1 MIPPAQPVP
10 SLASY
15 SLLGRSG
22 LRVAPLALGTMTFGT
37 EWGFGCGEAESRE
50 LFQRYRAAGGNF
62 VDTAD
67 IYTGGTS
74 ERLLGKFIK
83 ELGCRDEVV
92 LATKFTLGGRAG
104 DPNSAGNGRKSI
116 LRAVEGSLGRLQTDY
131 IDLYWMH
138 SWDGLTPIEEVMDT
152 LDSLVRAGKVR
163 YLGLSNVP
171 GFYLGRAQTLCELRG
186 RERLCGLQLEYSLV
200 SREIEREFIPA
211 AHALGLGLCS
221 WSPLGCGLLTGKY
234 RRTAAGAEGAGRLQL
249 MGSGSHPVFAKFTE
263 RNFQIAE
270 TLIQVAAEL
279 GRSPAQ
285 VAISWITRRPG
296 VTSTILGATTS
307 GQLYD
312 TLQALELVIP
322 AELSARLE
330 AVSRPA
336 PSYPYVLFGDSHA
349 PQAPQPGDVNAHTL
363 VRAEPPWFRA

>member
-1 MIPPAQPVP
+1 MIPPARPLS

-62 VDTAD
+62 IDTAD

-92 LATKFTLGGRAG
+92 LATKFTLGGRTG

-234 RRTAAGAEGAGRLQL
+234 RRTAAGAEGAGRLTA
-249 MGSGSHPVFAKFTE
+249 S
-263 RNFQIAE
+263 
-270 TLIQVAAEL
+270 
-279 GRSPAQ
+279 
-285 VAISWITRRPG
+285 RRAD
-296 VTSTILGATTS
+296 S
-307 GQLYD
+307 
-312 TLQALELVIP
+312 
-322 AELSARLE
+322 SAGMTNSS
-330 AVSRPA
+330 ACSVSY
-336 PSYPYVLFGDSHA
+336 S
-349 PQAPQPGDVNAHTL
+349 
-363 VRAEPPWFRA
+363 

>member
-1 MIPPAQPVP
+1 MR
-10 SLASY
+10 Y
-15 SLLGRSG
+15 KFLGRTGIKISE
-22 LRVAPLALGTMTFGT
+22 LCLGTMSFGDR
-37 EWGFGCGEAESRE
+37 WGFGADEATSLEVAAA
-50 LFQRYRAAGGNF
+50 FAAAGGNF
-62 VDTAD
+62 LDTANKYHEGHTEE
-67 IYTGGTS
+67 ICAKIIAPG
-74 ERLLGKFIK
+74 
-83 ELGCRDEVV
+83 RDRWV
-92 LATKFTLGGRAG
+92 LATKFTLGGRTG

-116 LRAVEGSLGRLQTDY
+116 LRAVEGSLARLQTDY

-138 SWDGLTPIEEVMDT
+138 AWDGLTPIEEVVDT

-171 GFYLGRAQTLCELRG
+171 AWYLARAQTLCELRG

-234 RRTAAGAEGAGRLQL
+234 RRTAAGTVGDGRLQL
-249 MGSGSHPVFAKFTE
+249 MGNGSHPVFAKFTE

-322 AELSARLE
+322 AELAARLE

-336 PSYPYVLFGDSHA
+336 PSYPYVLFGDS
-349 PQAPQPGDVNAHTL
+349 QAPQPPKPGDVNAHTL
-363 VRAEPPWFRA
+363 VRAEPPWFRS